1 VTAADVIVIVLG
13 VALIAGE
20 LWFFLGPR
28 PAAGRAESEERA
40 QEVAQEVRI
49 VVRDGYDPD
58 TILVEAG
65 RPARLLFYRD
75 ETSECSE
82 RVVFETLGIER
93 ELPAFETTAVDFPPV
108 APGDYPF
115 RCGKG
120 VMEGR
125 VVAQVGGDGARAHL
139 GEGHRTHG

>member
-28 PAAGRAESEERA
+28 PAAGRAGSEEYV
-40 QEVAQEVRI
+40 QEIRI

-93 ELPAFETTAVDFPPV
+93 DLPAFETTVVEFPAA

-125 VVAQVGGDGARAHL
+125 VVAQVGRDAADDPP
-139 GEGHRTHG
+139 EGHRAHG